1 MNNITYVTYQTFPAN
16 TANSLQTITNL
27 KFLAKRKHN
36 VRLIFPNRS
45 LNSSDDLKT
54 LQSHYQFSEFF
65 EINMLSHNLP
75 FKDYKGKALF
85 KKIRFHLSHY
95 LWSKKAYKYI
105 ESSNRKSDI
114 FITRSDWLFYF
125 LARKNKKVIFE
136 CHQVSR
142 LRKYLI
148 KRCLKFEK
156 IKIIFTHPL
165 LLQDFQIDE
174 KYNEKCEVLQNAYD
188 EDFFNEN
195 VEKKDSNTVIF
206 VGNLLRFGKTR
217 SIEFIIDAF
226 NDSRLDTFNLKVIGG
241 PSSESN
247 RYKELVE
254 KKNKKNIKFLGHL
267 SRNETIFEMQQAR
280 IGLLINTSESKHSLR
295 HTSPLKYL
303 EYLRAK
309 LQIVAVDFP
318 SHRELP
324 FNENIIFFKED
335 NKEMFIQKLHE
346 LKDIE
351 PFEHLEYEEFSYTKR
366 VKKIEKIIA
375 RLEGLEPPTL

>member
-54 LQSHYQFSEFF
+54 PQSHYQFSEFF

-295 HTSPLKYL
+295 HTSPLKYF

>member
-267 SRNETIFEMQQAR
+267 SRNETIFELQQAR

-295 HTSPLKYL
+295 HTSPLKYF

-351 PFEHLEYEEFSYTKR
+351 PFEQLEYEEFSYTKR

>member
-295 HTSPLKYL
+295 HTSPLKYF

>member
-27 KFLAKRKHN
+27 KFLAKKKHN

-45 LNSSDDLKT
+45 LDSSDDLKT

-65 EINMLSHNLP
+65 EISMLSHNLL
-75 FKDYKGKALF
+75 FRDYKGKALF

-95 LWSKKAYKYI
+95 LWSKKAYKFI
-105 ESSNRKSDI
+105 ESSKRTSDV

-125 LARKNKKVIFE
+125 LAKKNKKVIFE
-136 CHQVSR
+136 CHQVSK
-142 LRKYLI
+142 LRTYLI
-148 KRCLKFEK
+148 KKCLKFEK
-156 IKIIFTHPL
+156 IKIVFTHPL
-165 LLQDFQIDE
+165 LLQDFKIDE
-174 KYNEKCEVLQNAYD
+174 KYSEKCEVLHNAYD
-188 EDFFNEN
+188 EDFFNNN
-195 VEKKDSNTVIF
+195 VKKKDSNTVIF

-241 PSSESN
+241 PSSESKK
-247 RYKELVE
+247 YKELV
-254 KKNKKNIKFLGHL
+254 KKKKVKNINFLGHL
-267 SRNETIFEMQQAR
+267 PRDETLFEMQKAK
-280 IGLLINTSESKHSLR
+280 IGLLINSSESKHSLR
-295 HTSPLKYL
+295 HTSPLKYF
-303 EYLRAK
+303 EYLRAR

-324 FNENIIFFKED
+324 LSEKIIFFKEN
-335 NKEMFIQKLHE
+335 NKEMFIQKLYE
-346 LKDIE
+346 QRDIE
-351 PFEHLEYEEFSYTKR
+351 AIDNLEYEEFSYTTR
-366 VKKIEKIIA
+366 VKKIEQIIA

>member
-75 FKDYKGKALF
+75 FKDYKGIALF

-174 KYNEKCEVLQNAYD
+174 KYNEKCEV
-188 EDFFNEN
+188 
-195 VEKKDSNTVIF
+195 
-206 VGNLLRFGKTR
+206 
-217 SIEFIIDAF
+217 
-226 NDSRLDTFNLKVIGG
+226 
-241 PSSESN
+241 
-247 RYKELVE
+247 
-254 KKNKKNIKFLGHL
+254 
-267 SRNETIFEMQQAR
+267 
-280 IGLLINTSESKHSLR
+280 
-295 HTSPLKYL
+295 
-303 EYLRAK
+303 
-309 LQIVAVDFP
+309 
-318 SHRELP
+318 
-324 FNENIIFFKED
+324 
-335 NKEMFIQKLHE
+335 
-346 LKDIE
+346 
-351 PFEHLEYEEFSYTKR
+351 
-366 VKKIEKIIA
+366 
-375 RLEGLEPPTL
+375 

>member
-27 KFLAKRKHN
+27 KFLVKRKHN

-45 LNSSDDLKT
+45 LDSSSDLKT

-65 EINMLSHNLP
+65 EINMLGHNLP
-75 FKDYKGKALF
+75 FRDYKGKALF

-95 LWSKKAYKYI
+95 LWSKKAYKFI
-105 ESSNRKSDI
+105 ESSNRVNDI

-125 LARKNKKVIFE
+125 LAKKNKKVIFE

-142 LRKYLI
+142 LRIYLI
-148 KRCLKFEK
+148 KKCLKFEK

-165 LLQDFQIDE
+165 LLEDFKIDE
-174 KYNEKCEVLQNAYD
+174 NYNEKCEVIHNAYD
-188 EDFFNEN
+188 EDFFDNKI
-195 VEKKDSNTVIF
+195 KKKGSNTVIF

-217 SIEFIIDAF
+217 SIEFFIDAF
-226 NDSRLDTFNLKVIGG
+226 NDSRLSTFNLKVIGG
-241 PSSESN
+241 PSSKSN
-247 RYKELVE
+247 KYKELVK
-254 KKNKKNIKFLGHL
+254 KKNIKNIKFLGHL
-267 SRNETIFEMQQAR
+267 PRSETLFEMQQAK
-280 IGLLINTSESKHSLR
+280 IGLLINSSESKHSLR
-295 HTSPLKYL
+295 HTSPLKYF

-324 FNENIIFFKED
+324 FNENIIFFDED
-335 NKEMFIQKLHE
+335 NKEMFIQKLYE

-351 PFEHLEYEEFSYTKR
+351 PFENTEYEEFSYSSR
-366 VKKIEKIIA
+366 IKKIEKIIA

>member
-295 HTSPLKYL
+295 HTSPLKYF

-346 LKDIE
+346 LKDTE